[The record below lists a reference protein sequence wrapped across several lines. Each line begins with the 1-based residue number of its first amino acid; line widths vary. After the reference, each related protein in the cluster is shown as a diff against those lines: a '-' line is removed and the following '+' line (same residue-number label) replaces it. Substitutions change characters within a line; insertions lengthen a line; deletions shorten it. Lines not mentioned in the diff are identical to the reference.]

1 MGWSMTHRQGVAGG
15 HDLAARWCALAEQR
29 LQYLTEMFESGRW
42 RRYYSEIAFLENVR
56 EAKAA
61 VDTWRGLSAPAP
73 IEAVPAVA
81 LNVST
86 SMPASRGRSAEPEL
100 LPRKPLVPKPMDVHA
115 APADRGSSDKV
126 PSEPFVDRIAR
137 NRAIGGGDASFDLSV
152 IDQRYPLLRNLL

>member
-1 MGWSMTHRQGVAGG
+1 MTHRQGVAGG

-56 EAKAA
+56 EAKVA

-81 LNVST
+81 RNLST
-86 SMPASRGRSAEPEL
+86 SMQASRGRSPEPEL
-100 LPRKPLVPKPMDVHA
+100 LPRKPLVPEPMDIHA
-115 APADRGSSDKV
+115 APADRGSSDK
-126 PSEPFVDRIAR
+126 PSEPFVDKFAR
-137 NRAIGGGDASFDLSV
+137 NRATGGPDASFDLSV
-152 IDQRYPLLRNLL
+152 IDQRYPLLRNML